1 MIKVVRVRVAA
12 SGDDGQADSTGTW
25 DSALALTYVGNIGF
39 GIQAHGWARFL
50 GIRVPRGAKIVHAY
64 LDYIEY
70 DALSGAGIKSTI
82 KAEAA
87 DNPTQV
93 VSYADFVSR
102 TRTTAYAR
110 WNDISDLAINAPA
123 RSPDIRQVIQEVVNR
138 IGWAD
143 GNAIS
148 LFHEDAGSVAWA
160 FRSFWAYEG
169 STTKAPLLHIE
180 YEDGL
185 GGAAIVTV
193 HDDFPSFAMLAEFRT
208 AHDINRLLVHTP
220 ADKGPGTFSFA
231 ISRDDPQANRDTLRK
246 GLVVAIRSTK
256 AGCPPFL
263 GRIDDVDHR
272 DDGTVEVTG
281 PAYAQVL
288 FERALPQDC
297 SFSGQAAGVIAMQ
310 LLRLANSQNPT
321 GVWPSKA
328 SEPGSP
334 IRGDFDAGIAELGA
348 ALNDLAD
355 KTGDE
360 WWLEEIISRQ
370 KIEIA
375 LRWGRRRG
383 QDRSREIALYEG
395 KHFTA
400 SSYKE
405 TSQGVARSAIAIG
418 GGEAVSD
425 RAAVAVTMGRPASVS
440 GKATVIGGAS
450 EVQMRNVAA
459 GMTLARDVVVN
470 LPLDTDEGVLAAA
483 AQKSLEVPAN
493 AAEEVYLTLAP
504 SAPWDLGLGDCFT
517 AVLPNVRFGGVSRKV
532 RLLSLQPDEAMG
544 ERDVAVSVQYD

>member
-1 MIKVVRVRVAA
+1 MSIKVVRVPVAA
-12 SGDDGQADSTGTW
+12 GADDGYAVTPGGW
-25 DSALALTYVGNIGF
+25 VSAGNYVLVGHSGLAANH
-39 GIQAHGWARFL
+39 AW
-50 GIRVPRGAKIVHAY
+50 IRYAAVSIPRSAKIIRAY
-64 LDYIEY
+64 LDYTGHTTQ
-70 DALSGAGIKSTI
+70 SGTTVKSTI

-93 VSYADFVSR
+93 VSYADFISR
-102 TRTTAYAR
+102 TRTTAYVDWDNIPSIA
-110 WNDISDLAINAPA
+110 AEAPA

-148 LFHEDAGSVAWA
+148 LFHENDDSTASAYRQLYSYD
-160 FRSFWAYEG
+160 RSSAN
-169 STTKAPLLHIE
+169 APLLHIE
-180 YEDGL
+180 YEDGQ

-208 AHDINRLLVHTP
+208 AHDINRLLVHTL

-231 ISRDDPQANRDTLRK
+231 ISRDDPQANRDTVRK

-263 GRIDDVDHR
+263 GRIDDVEHK
-272 DDGTVEVTG
+272 DDGTVEITG

-334 IRGDFDAGIAELGA
+334 IRGDFDAGSAQLGD

-375 LRWGRRRG
+375 LRWGQRRG

-425 RAAVAVTMGRPASVS
+425 RAAAAATMGRPASAA
-440 GKATVIGGAS
+440 GKAAVIGGAS
-450 EVQMRNVAA
+450 EVQMRNLAV

-470 LPLDTDEGVLAAA
+470 LPLDTDEAVLASA
-483 AQKSLEVPAN
+483 AQKALEAPAN
-493 AAEEVYLTLAP
+493 AAEELYLTLAP
-504 SAPWDLGLGDCFT
+504 SAPWDLGLGDTFT

-532 RLLSLQPDEAMG
+532 RLLSLQPDEASG
-544 ERDVAVSVQYD
+544 ERDVAVQVEYT

>member
-1 MIKVVRVRVAA
+1 
-12 SGDDGQADSTGTW
+12 
-25 DSALALTYVGNIGF
+25 
-39 GIQAHGWARFL
+39 
-50 GIRVPRGAKIVHAY
+50 
-64 LDYIEY
+64 
-70 DALSGAGIKSTI
+70 
-82 KAEAA
+82 
-87 DNPTQV
+87 
-93 VSYADFVSR
+93 
-102 TRTTAYAR
+102 
-110 WNDISDLAINAPA
+110 
-123 RSPDIRQVIQEVVNR
+123 
-138 IGWAD
+138 
-143 GNAIS
+143 
-148 LFHEDAGSVAWA
+148 
-160 FRSFWAYEG
+160 
-169 STTKAPLLHIE
+169 
-180 YEDGL
+180 
-185 GGAAIVTV
+185 
-193 HDDFPSFAMLAEFRT
+193 MLAEYRT

-220 ADKGPGTFSFA
+220 ADKGVGSFSFA
-231 ISRDDPQANRDTLRK
+231 ISRDDPQANRDTVRK

-256 AGCPPFL
+256 AGCPPFV
-263 GRIDDVDHR
+263 GRIDDVEHK
-272 DDGTVEVTG
+272 DDGTVEITG

-297 SFSGQAAGVIAMQ
+297 SFSSEAAGAIAMQ
-310 LLRLANSQNPT
+310 LLRLANTQNPT
-321 GVWPSKA
+321 GVWPSKL

-334 IRGDFDAGIAELGA
+334 VRGDFDAGSAQLGD

-383 QDRSREIALYEG
+383 QDRSREILLYEG
-395 KHFTA
+395 KHFTT

-425 RAAVAVTMGRPASVS
+425 RAAAAATMGRPASVS

-470 LPLDTDEGVLAAA
+470 LPLDTDEAVLAAA
-483 AQKSLEVPAN
+483 AQKALEAPAN
-493 AAEEVYLTLAP
+493 AAEELTLTLAP
-504 SAPWDLGLGDCFT
+504 SAPWDLEPGDSFT

-532 RLLSLQPDEAMG
+532 RLLSLQPDEATG
-544 ERDVAVSVQYD
+544 ERDVAVQVEYA